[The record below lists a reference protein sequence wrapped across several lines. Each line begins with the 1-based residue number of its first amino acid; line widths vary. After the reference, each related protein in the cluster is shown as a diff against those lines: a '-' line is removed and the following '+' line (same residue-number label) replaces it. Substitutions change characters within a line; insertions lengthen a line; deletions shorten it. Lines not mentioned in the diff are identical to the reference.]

1 MLCLRK
7 HLACLAISFLLA
19 GCMSTLDADGVT
31 TRSSRSARPL
41 EIFYVTDRAPAARED
56 GTQSYGHERSHAL
69 AFGSVEVSGQE
80 ADEAIVG
87 LPSEVGRFPETPYAL
102 EPAKGGVRRA
112 TDAIAAHER
121 SLADMQRELTR
132 RVAATGRKEVVVFV
146 HGYNNSFEDA
156 VKSAAQL
163 CGDLG
168 PQDFTCIALTWPAGG
183 SKGIL
188 FGYNVDRESGEFA
201 VTDIRKAIRII
212 AGTPQVKQIH
222 FLAHSRGTD
231 VLTTALQHLG
241 IEAYVSKSSLSSKF
255 KVANIILAAPDID
268 IDVAFARLMGIPSDP
283 DLAYGPSPQRSI
295 AMNTGKMHYT
305 IYSSTGDRALGLSK
319 ALFGSQLR
327 LGLLD
332 AHSDAGEL
340 QLAPHVAG
348 VADFISVQGGGGG
361 LIGHSYFLSD
371 PAVRRDLVALIRDGK
386 LAGDPGRA
394 LVEVQRPFWYLP
406 DLPQAAH

>member
-1 MLCLRK
+1 MLHMRSR
-7 HLACLAISFLLA
+7 LACVALSFMVA
-19 GCMSTLDADGVT
+19 GCMPTPGADGVT
-31 TRSSRSARPL
+31 THASRSGPPL
-41 EIFYVTDRAPAARED
+41 EIFYVTDRASAARED
-56 GTQSYGHERSHAL
+56 GAQSYGHERSHAL
-69 AFGSVEVSGQE
+69 AFGSVEVSGRE

-87 LPSEVGRFPETPYAL
+87 QPSEIGRFPETPYAI
-102 EPAKGGVRRA
+102 EPAKSGVRRA
-112 TDAIAAHER
+112 PDAIAAHER
-121 SLADMQRELTR
+121 SLAEMQRELTR

-255 KVANIILAAPDID
+255 KVGNIILAAPDID

-283 DLAYGPSPQRSI
+283 DLAYGSAPQRSI
-295 AMNTGKMHYT
+295 ALNTGKMHYT
-305 IYSSTGDRALGLSK
+305 VYSSTGDRALGLSK

-332 AHSDAGEL
+332 AHSDASEL

-394 LVEVQRPFWYLP
+394 LVEVQKPFWYLP
-406 DLPQAAH
+406 DLPQATQ